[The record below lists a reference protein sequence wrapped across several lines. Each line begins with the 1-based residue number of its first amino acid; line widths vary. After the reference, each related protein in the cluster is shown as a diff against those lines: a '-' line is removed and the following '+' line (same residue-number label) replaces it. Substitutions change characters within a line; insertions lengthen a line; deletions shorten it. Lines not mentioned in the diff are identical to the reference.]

1 MIPKFMGWQEFA
13 NPVAELWFG
22 AHSSGSSFV
31 TDSDV
36 TLHSRIA
43 EQPGEYLGNDVI
55 QVFGARLPFMLKL
68 IAIERPLSIQVHPN
82 QMQVQKN
89 DKASAHLY
97 ADECAKP
104 EQLIALSKM
113 EVLHGFR
120 HSNQLRELLSAYTCP
135 RIQSALKQNSVAEV
149 FMELLHEGYHEEIQ
163 TILGSLG
170 DTKVDTWIRTLSS
183 LYPTDPSVLAPY
195 FLNFIELEV
204 GDSISIDPGDVHAY
218 LSGFGLEVLGNSD
231 NVLRAGLT
239 DKEKNLNEFEKI
251 VNPNS
256 ISPTLVTPE
265 LQEILWWQSKHP
277 EFRLGKYDQ
286 SCSSAPLTGPA
297 IVICL
302 EGNLQTHSGNSDNS
316 FSKGE
321 AFFVKGNARVTFSG
335 DASAYVC
342 TPNLREKKL

>member
-1 MIPKFMGWQEFA
+1 MGWKEFN

-22 AHSSGSSFV
+22 AHSSGSSLL
-31 TDSDV
+31 TNSDV
-36 TLHSRIA
+36 TLHSRIS
-43 EQPGEYLGNDVI
+43 EHPDEYLGNDVI
-55 QVFGARLPFMLKL
+55 EVFGARLPFMLKL

-82 QMQVQKN
+82 QMQAQRNHKS
-89 DKASAHLY
+89 SAHLY

-120 HSNQLRELLSAYTCP
+120 LSKQVSELLDAYTCHK
-135 RIQSALKQNSVAEV
+135 IQCALKQNSVAQV
-149 FMELLHEGYHEEIQ
+149 FMQLLNGDYHEEIEA
-163 TILGSLG
+163 ILGSLG
-170 DTKVDTWIRTLSS
+170 DTKVDTWIRTLSG
-183 LYPTDPSVLAPY
+183 LYPTDPAVLAPY
-195 FLNFIELEV
+195 FLNFVELEV

-218 LSGFGLEVLGNSD
+218 LSGFGLEALGNSD

-239 DKEKNLNEFEKI
+239 DKVKDLNEFEKI

-256 ISPTLVTPE
+256 MSPILVTPM
-265 LQEILWWQSKHP
+265 LQEIQWWQSKHP
-277 EFRLGKYDQ
+277 EFRIGKYDQ
-286 SCSSAPLTGPA
+286 GCSSAALSGPA

-302 EGNLQTHSGNSDNS
+302 EGELQIHSENSDYS

-335 DASAYVC
+335 DATAYVC
-342 TPNLREKKL
+342 TPNLREK

>member
-1 MIPKFMGWQEFA
+1 MGWKEFA

-22 AHSSGSSFV
+22 AHSSGSSLV
-31 TDSDV
+31 TDSDA
-36 TLHSRIA
+36 TLHSRIS
-43 EQPGEYLGNDVI
+43 EHPGEYLGNDVI

-82 QMQVQKN
+82 QSQAQDN
-89 DKASAHLY
+89 FKASAHLY

-120 HSNQLRELLSAYTCP
+120 HSNQVSELLSAYHCP
-135 RIQSALKQNSVAEV
+135 RIQSALKQNSVAEG
-149 FMELLHEGYHEEIQ
+149 FMQLLNEGYHEEIEG
-163 TILGSLG
+163 ILESLS
-170 DTKVDTWIRTLSS
+170 DTKVDTWIRILSG
-183 LYPTDPSVLAPY
+183 LYPTDPAVLAPY

-239 DKEKNLNEFEKI
+239 DKVKDLNEFEKI
-251 VNPNS
+251 VNTNS
-256 ISPTLVTPE
+256 MSPILVTAE
-265 LQEILWWQSKHP
+265 LQEIHWWQSKHP
-277 EFRLGKYDQ
+277 EFRVGKYDQ
-286 SCSSAPLTGPA
+286 RCSSVALSGPA
-297 IVICL
+297 IVLCL
-302 EGNLQTHSGNSDNS
+302 EGELQTHSESSDNS
-316 FSKGE
+316 FLKGE

-335 DASAYVC
+335 DATAYVC
-342 TPNLREKKL
+342 TPNLREK